1 MKQKK
6 IAFIYHPQD
15 PNLRRLE
22 SMPFAL
28 NSVVSLAK
36 MGWQIDLY
44 LWGESSD
51 NYKNLLPETVT
62 IKQFREPLRFKRLK
76 PIWRPLQ
83 FQWQF
88 QWQKN
93 YCCVFGLGQIGAY
106 IADIIA
112 KSSQC
117 PFIYLNDE
125 FPCAFAYSRWTR
137 LERQAVKNAAMV
149 VVLDEKRFVPLC
161 EELDIANKPYAV
173 LPNMAII
180 NHPLEEINW
189 HERLE
194 LPSDCIPF
202 LYAGSIADW
211 AQTPELL
218 STLPY
223 WPEKAVL
230 ILHSAYHQKVEQY
243 RQQLSHLEVP
253 GKVIWSYEPMS
264 EGHLNSLVSY
274 CAGNFALYRNFG
286 KPIEYLGFSS
296 GKLLRSL
303 ACGSPVIASKDP
315 MFYLSFVK
323 DYQLGV
329 LVNNPSEIPAAVTE
343 LMNNRKEY
351 SDRCLNFCQ
360 TNLSFEKAWQTFY
373 EQFEQIVQ
381 ID

>member
-1 MKQKK
+1 
-6 IAFIYHPQD
+6 
-15 PNLRRLE
+15 
-22 SMPFAL
+22 
-28 NSVVSLAK
+28 
-36 MGWQIDLY
+36 
-44 LWGESSD
+44 
-51 NYKNLLPETVT
+51 
-62 IKQFREPLRFKRLK
+62 
-76 PIWRPLQ
+76 
-83 FQWQF
+83 
-88 QWQKN
+88 
-93 YCCVFGLGQIGAY
+93 
-106 IADIIA
+106 
-112 KSSQC
+112 
-117 PFIYLNDE
+117 
-125 FPCAFAYSRWTR
+125 
-137 LERQAVKNAAMV
+137 
-149 VVLDEKRFVPLC
+149 
-161 EELDIANKPYAV
+161 
-173 LPNMAII
+173 MA
-180 NHPLEEINW
+180 
-189 HERLE
+189 
-194 LPSDCIPF
+194 
-202 LYAGSIADW
+202 
-211 AQTPELL
+211 
-218 STLPY
+218 
-223 WPEKAVL
+223 EKAVL
-230 ILHSAYHQKVEQY
+230 ILHSAYHQKVEKY

-373 EQFEQIVQ
+373 EKFEQIVQ